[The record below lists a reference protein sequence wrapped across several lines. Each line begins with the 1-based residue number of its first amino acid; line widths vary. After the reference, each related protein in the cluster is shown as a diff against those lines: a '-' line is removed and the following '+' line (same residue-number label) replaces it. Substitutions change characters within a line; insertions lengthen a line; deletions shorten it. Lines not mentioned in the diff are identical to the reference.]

1 MILRTGRVV
10 RQLVRASSQCPRLTL
25 LLSLGCAALAIAY
38 TAGRLRFEASTLHL
52 LPPGRPYV
60 ARYRQYSAEF
70 GELDDMVVVVQ
81 GRTLAESKAYAA
93 RLVHELSQS
102 PIRFHRLVYRIN
114 PTHFE
119 RRALLYLSLDELREI
134 RERIFD
140 HQEFIEDFA
149 RAPTLDRLVE
159 GVNREVGSAFVNEF
173 FDLGLADKGFGGN
186 PGFLRD
192 LLGQISARLERPS
205 PYRSPWGGFF
215 SFGSPDADAGY
226 FVSDDGSLLFILAD
240 PVGQKGSF
248 TNDQSAIE
256 MIRQYIA
263 RLRAEFPHVSV
274 GVTGGPTLSN
284 DEMSTAFADSEKATV
299 LAFALTLGLLFLG
312 FRRAVKPLLMLG
324 ALAVSLAWSMGLIT
338 LTVGHLTVFS
348 VMFIS
353 IVVGIGINYGI
364 YFLFRYEEE
373 IRLGRSLSEALE
385 LTAARTGPG
394 ILLGAAMA
402 MVTFYALML
411 TEFHGIQEFG
421 FVAGTALLMSMLA
434 MLTLFPALLVLV
446 DRRSVVRAPEIER
459 PGVPLVE
466 RLVCYPKT
474 ILVGAGL
481 LTAFSLWSI
490 RTVGFDFNVL
500 HLQAKATESVIWE
513 QKILATAERSGF
525 SALASATSLD
535 ELRRKQADFER
546 LASVSGVDSAL
557 MLIPDRQAEKI
568 KIVRDF
574 SPLVAPVRLARPQ
587 ALHLDRFT
595 AALASLKRRFDIAA
609 GEAGP
614 EGPGLEVQAVRAQ
627 IGALL
632 DKLDRAEPERV
643 QVALGDYQAQLYR
656 DFHDKLDTLQRNLF
670 PQPVAPE
677 DVPDELRRKFIGAS
691 GRFLLQIRPRVNIWD
706 RSGATRFVEEL
717 RSVDPDVTGT
727 PIITYESIRLMEQA
741 YLQGTVYALVLV
753 SGLSVL
759 LLRRL
764 RESVLAVV
772 PLLLGTLWLAGLMR
786 TFDLKFNLANV
797 WGLPLIIGT
806 AAEFGLNVVIRSM
819 EARTHGGPLLPR
831 STVMAVLLNGL
842 TTAGGFGSLLV
853 AHHQGIRSL
862 GLLLTI
868 GSGAC
873 LASSLLV
880 LPVLIRSFDQAE
892 GVVTAERVRSLGR
905 ESGGLPPATAR
916 PPTTGRGVGRRAG
929 GA

>member
-1 MILRTGRVV
+1 MIFRTGHVL
-10 RQLVRASSQCPRLTL
+10 RQLVRASSQRPRLTL
-25 LLSLGCAALAIAY
+25 LLSVGCAALAIAY
-38 TAGRLRFEASTLHL
+38 TAVGLRFEASTLHL
-52 LPPGRPYV
+52 LPQGRSYV
-60 ARYRQYSAEF
+60 ALYRQYSAEF

-81 GRTLAESKAYAA
+81 GRTLGESKAYAA

-102 PIRFHRLVYRIN
+102 PIRFHRLVYRID

-134 RERIFD
+134 RERMFD
-140 HQEFIEDFA
+140 HQEFMEDFA
-149 RAPTLDRLVE
+149 RTPTLDQLVE
-159 GVNREVGSAFVNEF
+159 GVNREVASAFVTAF
-173 FDLGLADKGFGGN
+173 FDLGLGDKGLPGN
-186 PGFLRD
+186 LGFLRD
-192 LLGQISARLERPS
+192 LAAQISARLDGAS

-215 SFGSPDADAGY
+215 SLGSPDADAGY

-240 PVGQKGSF
+240 PVGEKGSF

-256 MIRQYIA
+256 VIRQYIA
-263 RLRAEFPHVSV
+263 RLRAEFPQVSV

-284 DEMSTAFADSEKATV
+284 DEMTTAFADSEKATV
-299 LAFALTLGLLFLG
+299 LAFALTLGLLFLA

-353 IVVGIGINYGI
+353 IVVGIGIDYGI

-373 IRLGRSLSEALE
+373 IRRGRSRPEALE

-402 MVTFYALML
+402 VVTFYALML

-421 FVAGTALLMSMLA
+421 FVAGTALLMSVLA
-434 MLTLFPALLVLV
+434 MLTLFPAVLVLV
-446 DRRSVVRAPEIER
+446 DRRGVVREREPEP
-459 PGVPLVE
+459 PGVLLVE
-466 RLVCYPKT
+466 WLVCYPKT

-481 LTAFSLWSI
+481 LTVFSLWSI
-490 RTVGFDFNVL
+490 RTIGFDFNVL

-535 ELRRKQADFER
+535 ELRRKQAEFER

-557 MLIPDRQAEKI
+557 MLIPDRQPEKI
-568 KIVRDF
+568 KIVQDF
-574 SPLVAPVRLARPQ
+574 SPLVAPVRLAPPQ
-587 ALHLDRFT
+587 PLHLDRFI
-595 AALASLKRRFDIAA
+595 AALGTLKRRFDLVV

-614 EGPGLEVQAVRAQ
+614 EGPGLDVQAVRVE

-632 DKLDRAEPERV
+632 DKLGRAEPERV
-643 QVALGDYQAQLYR
+643 RVALGEYQAELYR
-656 DFHDKLDTLQRNLF
+656 DFHDKLNTLQRNLS
-670 PQPVAPE
+670 PQPVAPQ
-677 DVPDELRRKFIGAS
+677 DVPDELRRKFIGTS
-691 GRFLLQIRPRVNIWD
+691 GRFLLQIHPKVNIWD
-706 RSGATRFVEEL
+706 RQGATRFVEEL

-753 SGLSVL
+753 TGLSVL
-759 LLRRL
+759 MLRRL

-772 PLLLGTLWLAGLMR
+772 PLLLGSLWLAGLMR
-786 TFDLKFNLANV
+786 VFDLKFNLANV

-806 AAEFGLNVVIRSM
+806 AAEFGLNLVIRSM

-831 STVMAVLLNGL
+831 SILMAVLLNGL
-842 TTAGGFGSLLV
+842 TTAAGFGSLLV
-853 AHHQGIRSL
+853 AHHQGIWSL

-868 GSGAC
+868 GTGAC

-880 LPVLIRSFDQAE
+880 LPVLLRFFGRAE
-892 GVVTAERVRSLGR
+892 GAVTAERVGS
-905 ESGGLPPATAR
+905 
-916 PPTTGRGVGRRAG
+916 VGRAG
-929 GA
+929 RSR